1 MAVRE
6 YYIYRNLNDPS
17 QVVVASERELV
28 AGTFEMVAG
37 PFASR
42 EIAEKHSVDEERD
55 EEE

>member
-6 YYIYRNLNDPS
+6 YYVFRNLDDPS
-17 QVVVASERELV
+17 EVVVASERELV

-37 PFASR
+37 PYSSR